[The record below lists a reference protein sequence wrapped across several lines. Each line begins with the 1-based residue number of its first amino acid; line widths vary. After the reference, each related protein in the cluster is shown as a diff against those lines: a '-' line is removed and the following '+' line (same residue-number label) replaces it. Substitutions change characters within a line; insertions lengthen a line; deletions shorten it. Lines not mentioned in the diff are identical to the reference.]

1 VRRRARAVLLGA
13 ALLCAALPAAAQG
26 AEILSCRGRTLAYA
40 ADYSRLIETV
50 EPVSFVLELDLERGG
65 FSGAPVRDASGF
77 ELRAGTDA
85 VFFHRR
91 ARIAGKS
98 ALEWISVSRVSGAYA
113 HFIAPRDEATGALG
127 VPLLLGAADCRAMP
141 R

>member
-1 VRRRARAVLLGA
+1 MKTRPAACALGA
-13 ALLCAALPAAAQG
+13 AFLCAALPAVAPA

-50 EPVSFVLELDLERGG
+50 EPVSFVLELDLERGA
-65 FSGAPVRDASGF
+65 FSGAPVRDATGF

-113 HFIAPRDEATGALG
+113 HFIAPRDAETGALG
-127 VPLLLGAADCRAMP
+127 APVLLGAADCRAM
-141 R
+141 RR